1 MASALP
7 GAVVLVAVAL
17 VHTGS
22 WVRAAAIRAAAEA
35 EAAVY
40 QAAAGRS
47 ASTAIAGYVSGSTT
61 AGTNGG
67 GTGVNGFV
75 SITYVD
81 PVVRV
86 QKITT
91 GGVGGPFTFTRTN
104 LASAPL
110 GITTTTVGVAAP
122 AAPAAIT
129 VSTVGTAV
137 TLTETAA
144 AGYVFTS
151 ASCTD
156 ANSAVTGNVGA
167 IGTVAGTTLTI
178 PAANVK
184 SSADFTCVF
193 NNIRRPSVTLTKISN
208 GAVGGFTFTGT
219 NGWASQTITTV
230 TAGVGVTGATQIL
243 AAASTATTITETIP
257 AGYVLT
263 SVTCSGMGS
272 GGTATPNLATGAVAF
287 NAAATAL
294 GSNITCTFTNTRRPS
309 VTLTKVSNG
318 AVGGFTFTGTNG
330 WASQTITTVTAG
342 VGVTGATQI
351 LAAASTAT
359 TITETIP
366 AGYVLTS
373 VTCSGMGAGGTATP
387 NLATGAVV
395 FNAAATSLGSNITCT
410 FTNTRLPRVTLTKI
424 SNGGV
429 GGFTFTGTNGWA
441 SQTITTVTSGVGVT
455 GATQTLTAA
464 STSTTIT
471 ETVPAG
477 YSLASATCSGMNG
490 GTATLAG
497 NVLTLNAAA
506 TAPGNTVAC
515 TFTNT
520 RLPTVTLTKISNGGV
535 GGFTFTGTNGWASQ
549 TITTVTSGV
558 GVTGATQT
566 LTAASTSTTITE
578 TVPAGYSLASA
589 TCSGLGGGTATLAGN
604 VLTLN
609 AAATAPGNT
618 VACTFTNTR
627 LPTVT
632 LTKISNGGVGGF
644 VFNGT
649 NGFGAAQ
656 IITTVTSG
664 VGVTGATRTLAAA
677 STSTTITETIPAGY
691 VLASVT
697 CSGLGSGG
705 TATPNL
711 STGAVV
717 FNAAATAAGSNISC
731 TFTNTRLPTVTLTK
745 ISNGDVGGFT
755 FTGTNGWASQT
766 ITTVTSGVG
775 VTGATQTLTAASTA
789 TTITETIPA
798 GYDLASITCSGLGSG
813 GTATPNLSTG
823 AVVFNAAATAAG
835 SNISCTFTNTRLPT
849 VTLTKISNGG
859 VGGFVFNGTNGF
871 GAAQII
877 TTVTSGV
884 GVTGATR
891 TLAAASTST
900 TITET
905 IPAGYVL
912 ASVTCSGL
920 GSGGTA
926 TPNLST
932 GAVVFNAAATA
943 AGSNI
948 SCTFTNTRLPTV
960 TLTKISNG
968 DVGGFTFT
976 GTNGWAS
983 QTITT
988 VTSGVGVTGATQTL
1002 TAASTATTITE
1013 TIPAGYDLASITCS
1027 GLGSGGTATPNL
1039 STGAVVFNAAATA
1052 AGSNISCTFTNTRLP
1067 TVTLTKISNG
1077 DVGGFTFTGTNGWA
1091 SQTITTVT
1099 SGVGVTGAT
1108 QTLTAASTATTI
1120 TETIPAGYILTSIT
1134 CSGLGGGTATPNLAT
1149 GEVTLDATATAAAN
1163 AIACTFT
1170 NARLP
1175 SVTVT
1180 KISNGGIGSF
1190 TFNGS
1195 NGFGSDTITTVTP
1208 GTGVAGVTKT
1218 LTAASTVTV
1227 ITETIP
1233 AGYILTAASCTGI
1246 GAGTAT
1252 ANLAAG
1258 EITLDAVA
1266 TAAAHNIACSFTD
1279 STVPLSLSKT
1289 ADVPSVST
1297 VGSLIT
1303 YSIVVTNTGASLPIT
1318 SLTVTDTLGT
1328 PVCATSGDA
1337 TIASLAAG
1345 ASETCTTTY
1354 TATQVDFDGN
1364 GGGDGDIDNSAG
1376 AAGTVA
1382 GQPTTAVAAASVI
1395 LNLNPQLTIVKI
1407 ADTAGPAVAND
1418 VITYTYTVTNTGNL
1432 TINDVSIADVH
1443 NGYGTLPVPT
1453 GETLTSDVS
1462 PFGNSTDVTPNNG
1475 TWSVLASGDA
1485 VTFTASYTVTQTDVD
1500 LLQ

>member
-1 MASALP
+1 M
-7 GAVVLVAVAL
+7 
-17 VHTGS
+17 
-22 WVRAAAIRAAAEA
+22 
-35 EAAVY
+35 
-40 QAAAGRS
+40 
-47 ASTAIAGYVSGSTT
+47 
-61 AGTNGG
+61 
-67 GTGVNGFV
+67 
-75 SITYVD
+75 
-81 PVVRV
+81 
-86 QKITT
+86 
-91 GGVGGPFTFTRTN
+91 
-104 LASAPL
+104 
-110 GITTTTVGVAAP
+110 
-122 AAPAAIT
+122 
-129 VSTVGTAV
+129 

-230 TAGVGVTGATQIL
+230 TPGVGVTGATQIL

-263 SVTCSGMGS
+263 SVACSGMGA

-287 NAAATAL
+287 NAAAT
-294 GSNITCTFTNTRRPS
+294 
-309 VTLTKVSNG
+309 
-318 AVGGFTFTGTNG
+318 
-330 WASQTITTVTAG
+330 
-342 VGVTGATQI
+342 
-351 LAAASTAT
+351 
-359 TITETIP
+359 
-366 AGYVLTS
+366 
-373 VTCSGMGAGGTATP
+373 
-387 NLATGAVV
+387 
-395 FNAAATSLGSNITCT
+395 SLGSNITCT
-410 FTNTRLPRVTLTKI
+410 FSNTRRPSVTLTKI

-455 GATQTLTAA
+455 GATQILAAA
-464 STSTTIT
+464 STATTIT
-471 ETVPAG
+471 ETIPAG
-477 YSLASATCSGMNG
+477 YALASVTCSGMGAG
-490 GTATLAG
+490 GTATPNLATG
-497 NVLTLNAAA
+497 AVVFNAAA
-506 TAPGNTVAC
+506 TALGSNITC

-609 AAATAPGNT
+609 AAATAPGNSISCTFTNTRRPT
-618 VACTFTNTR
+618 VTLTKISNGGVGGFTFTGTNGWASQTITTVTSGVGVTGATQTLTAASTSTTITETVPAGYSLASATCTGIGGGTATLAGNVLTLNAAATAPGNTIACTFTNTR
-627 LPTVT
+627 LPTIT

-677 STSTTITETIPAGY
+677 STSTTITETIPSGY

-697 CSGLGSGG
+697 CSGLGSGGTATPNLATGAVVFNAAATAAGSAIACTFTNTKLPTVTLTKISNGGVGGFTFTGTNGWASQTITTVTSGVGVTGATQTLTAAATATTITETIPAGYALVAVTCSGMGGGG

-745 ISNGDVGGFT
+745 VSNGGVGGFTYTGTNGWASQTITTVTSGVGVAGATQTLTAASTSTTITETIPAGYALVAVTCSGMGPGGTATPNLATGAVVFNAAATAAGSAITCTFTNTRLPTVTLTKISNGGVGGFT

-775 VTGATQTLTAASTA
+775 VTGATQTLTADSTA

-798 GYDLASITCSGLGSG
+798 GYALASVTCSGMGSG

-823 AVVFNAAATAAG
+823 AVVFDAAATAVG

-849 VTLTKISNGG
+849 ITLTKISNGG
-859 VGGFVFNGTNGF
+859 
-871 GAAQII
+871 
-877 TTVTSGV
+877 
-884 GVTGATR
+884 
-891 TLAAASTST
+891 
-900 TITET
+900 
-905 IPAGYVL
+905 
-912 ASVTCSGL
+912 
-920 GSGGTA
+920 
-926 TPNLST
+926 
-932 GAVVFNAAATA
+932 
-943 AGSNI
+943 
-948 SCTFTNTRLPTV
+948 
-960 TLTKISNG
+960 
-968 DVGGFTFT
+968 
-976 GTNGWAS
+976 
-983 QTITT
+983 
-988 VTSGVGVTGATQTL
+988 
-1002 TAASTATTITE
+1002 
-1013 TIPAGYDLASITCS
+1013 
-1027 GLGSGGTATPNL
+1027 
-1039 STGAVVFNAAATA
+1039 
-1052 AGSNISCTFTNTRLP
+1052 
-1067 TVTLTKISNG
+1067 
-1077 DVGGFTFTGTNGWA
+1077 VGGFTFTGTNGWA

-1149 GEVTLDATATAAAN
+1149 GEVTLDAAATAAAH

-1180 KISNGGIGSF
+1180 KISNGDVGAF
-1190 TFNGS
+1190 TFNGT

-1218 LTAASTVTV
+1218 LSTASTVTV

-1233 AGYILTAASCTGI
+1233 AGYILIAASCSGI
-1246 GAGTAT
+1246 GSGTAT
-1252 ANLAAG
+1252 ADLAAG
-1258 EITLDAVA
+1258 EITLDAAA
-1266 TAAAHNIACSFTD
+1266 TAAAHNIACTFTD

-1289 ADVPSVST
+1289 ADVASVST

-1303 YSIVVTNTGASLPIT
+1303 YSIVVTNTGTSLPIT
-1318 SLTVTDTLGT
+1318 GLTVTDTRGT

-1345 ASETCTTTY
+1345 ASETCTATY
-1354 TATQVDFDGN
+1354 VATQADFDGN

-1376 AAGTVA
+1376 AAGTVG
-1382 GQPTTAVAAASVI
+1382 GQPTSAIAAASVI
-1395 LNLNPQLTIVKI
+1395 LNLNPQLTIVK
-1407 ADTAGPAVAND
+1407 TANTPGPAVVND

-1462 PFGNSTDVTPNNG
+1462 PSGNSTDVTPNNG
-1475 TWSVLASGDA
+1475 TWSVLASGDE
-1485 VTFTASYTVTQTDVD
+1485 VTFTAPYTVVQQDVD
-1500 LLQ
+1500 YLQ